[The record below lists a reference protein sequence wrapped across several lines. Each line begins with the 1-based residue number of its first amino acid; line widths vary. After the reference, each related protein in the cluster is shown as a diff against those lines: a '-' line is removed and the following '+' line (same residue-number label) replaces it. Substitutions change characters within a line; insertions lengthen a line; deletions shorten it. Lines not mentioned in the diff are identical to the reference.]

1 MNTRTSG
8 TFWLGCVV
16 LSILL
21 TSTLALAGQATRA
34 GKLWQQM
41 RAADVNSAQFAQARG
56 ELKTLLAQLPAGQK
70 VAVATALMQR
80 GADDS
85 TNATALGM
93 FSPAGLPLAGV
104 KAILDNPQRTW
115 PQRVLVRTY
124 YRFCRP
130 EYETRLNPQARL
142 KLVGILAKRLASL
155 AGQAQVPYG
164 EQRLMHH
171 TISAVLSR
179 YAGQQDEVP
188 QFANLLEA
196 MRAYAAKRR
205 PDDPLAITLAAWT
218 GMNDQPKM
226 RLNSEAAAKL
236 ALGHWEPL
244 VRMKASAYLGSK
256 ILEEPAV
263 GQRVLAMLSD
273 PRDEVRAS
281 AASVF
286 SYAMSYK
293 PEKVIPAM
301 VKLLAQGR
309 GTTVEKAAAET
320 LIAHSDEAAM
330 SINLLLDVLERKA
343 NKPGP
348 KRTASIFQTLSYLIN
363 DETPAKQKQ
372 RLLSAAM
379 VNLEYAPRG
388 ALRAME
394 ALGPYAKP
402 AVVDIKRYRDTQA
415 DRFTRQ
421 YINRH
426 VLQAIGS

>member
-1 MNTRTSG
+1 
-8 TFWLGCVV
+8 
-16 LSILL
+16 
-21 TSTLALAGQATRA
+21 
-34 GKLWQQM
+34 
-41 RAADVNSAQFAQARG
+41 
-56 ELKTLLAQLPAGQK
+56 
-70 VAVATALMQR
+70 
-80 GADDS
+80 
-85 TNATALGM
+85 
-93 FSPAGLPLAGV
+93 
-104 KAILDNPQRTW
+104 
-115 PQRVLVRTY
+115 VLVRTY

-130 EYETRLNPQARL
+130 EYETRLTAQARGE
-142 KLVGILAKRLASL
+142 LVGILAERLASL

-171 TISAVLSR
+171 AISAVLSR

-205 PDDPLAITLAAWT
+205 PEDPLAITLAAWT
-218 GMNDQPKM
+218 GMNDQPRAKIH
-226 RLNSEAAAKL
+226 SEEAARL

-244 VRMKASAYLGSK
+244 VRMKAAAYFGSK
-256 ILEEPAV
+256 ILEDPAV
-263 GQRVLAMLSD
+263 GQRVLALLGD

-330 SINLLLDVLERKA
+330 SIDLLLDVLERKT

-348 KRTASIFQTLSYLIN
+348 KRTACIFQTLSYLIN

-372 RLLSAAM
+372 RLLSAAR
-379 VNLEYAPRG
+379 VYLEHAPRG

>member
-1 MNTRTSG
+1 M
-8 TFWLGCVV
+8 
-16 LSILL
+16 
-21 TSTLALAGQATRA
+21 
-34 GKLWQQM
+34 
-41 RAADVNSAQFAQARG
+41 
-56 ELKTLLAQLPAGQK
+56 
-70 VAVATALMQR
+70 MQR

-85 TNATALGM
+85 TNATALGL
-93 FSPAGLPLAGV
+93 FGPDGLSVAGI
-104 KAILDNPQRTW
+104 KAILDNPRRTW

-130 EYETRLNPQARL
+130 EYQARL
-142 KLVGILAKRLASL
+142 AELKRRELVGILAERLAAL
-155 AGQAQVPYG
+155 ATQSKVAYG

-171 TISAVLSR
+171 AVAAVLSR
-179 YAGQQDEVP
+179 YAGKEDEVP

-196 MRAYAAKRR
+196 MRAYSARR
-205 PDDPLAITLAAWT
+205 RIDDPLAITLAAWI
-218 GMNDQPKM
+218 GMNDQPSPQI
-226 RLNSEAAAKL
+226 NSEEIAKL

-256 ILEEPAV
+256 ILGDPGV

-301 VKLLAQGR
+301 VKLLAEGR

-320 LIAHSDEAAM
+320 LIAHSDEAAI
-330 SINLLLDVLERKA
+330 SINLLLDVLERKTR
-343 NKPGP
+343 KPGP
-348 KRTASIFQTLSYLIN
+348 MRTASIFQTLSYLVN
-363 DETPAKQKQ
+363 DETPVVQKQ
-372 RLLSAAM
+372 RLLAAARAK
-379 VNLEYAPRG
+379 LEYAPRG

-421 YINRH
+421 YIDRH